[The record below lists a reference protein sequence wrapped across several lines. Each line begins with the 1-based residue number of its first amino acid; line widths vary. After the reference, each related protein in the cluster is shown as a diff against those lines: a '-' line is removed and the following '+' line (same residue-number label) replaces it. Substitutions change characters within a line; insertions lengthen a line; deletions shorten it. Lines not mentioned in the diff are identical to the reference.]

1 VDADLR
7 RPTQHRFFDVD
18 NSVGLVDYLHGRKT
32 LEEITKPSRL
42 DNLSIIPSGILAMED
57 VGILNGPRMSELIRQ
72 LKKHYDVV
80 FFDSPPILGVSDAS
94 ILVSEVDNTVMVVQY
109 RRFPR
114 NMLQRVKSTVLHVG
128 GNLIGV
134 VLNNVDIHQD
144 DSYRYYS
151 NYKDYYGPKRDVPGV
166 PTKPAAAAA
175 KAETGENEDAY

>member
-1 VDADLR
+1 MLVVDADLR

-42 DNLSIIPSGILAMED
+42 DNLSIIPSGNLSMED
-57 VGILNGPRMSELIRQ
+57 MGILNGPRMSELIRQ
-72 LKKHYDVV
+72 LKQHYDVV

-94 ILVSEVDNTVMVVQY
+94 ILVSEVDNTIMVVQY

-114 NMLQRVKSTVLHVG
+114 NMLQRVKSTVVHVG

-134 VLNNVDIHQD
+134 VLNNVDIRQD

-151 NYKDYYGPKRDVPGV
+151 NYKDYYGPKRDQPSS
-166 PTKPAAAAA
+166 PKKPAAAAA
-175 KAETGENEDAY
+175 NGENEDAY